1 MQAIKSATTVAAAL
15 LDMSGRLGEISPGA
29 FADVV
34 ATNGDPL
41 KDISVLEKISFV
53 MKDGIVYKK

>member
-1 MQAIKSATTVAAAL
+1 
-15 LDMSGRLGEISPGA
+15 MSGRLGEISPGA